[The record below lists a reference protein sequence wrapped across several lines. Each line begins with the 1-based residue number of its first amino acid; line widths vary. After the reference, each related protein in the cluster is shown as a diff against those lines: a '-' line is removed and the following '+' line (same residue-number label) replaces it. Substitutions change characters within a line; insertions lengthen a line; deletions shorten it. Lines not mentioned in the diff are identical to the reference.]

1 MFAPIEN
8 EMKSVLQSKHRQL
21 EEVLGGDVITY
32 YGPIMSGAENLLVK
46 LLEDLEEN
54 EKGNKVYIVLT
65 TTGGMAETV
74 ERMVNVL
81 RFHYKEV
88 NFVVPDYAYSAGT
101 IFCMSGDNI
110 LMDYLSVLGPIDP
123 QVKSKDGKMVAAL
136 GYLDKVN
143 GLIKKAENNKL
154 TDAEFVILKD
164 FDLAELRAYEQAR
177 DLTIDLLEKWLVIYK
192 FKNWNKH
199 SKTNE
204 TVTPEQKIERAKE
217 IGTALSDSNKWK
229 SHGRPIGIKE
239 LAELKLIIDD
249 YSNKILL
256 RKAIRQYHSIMM
268 DYINMHK
275 FANFVQSRR
284 FV

>member
-1 MFAPIEN
+1 MKIGDVIMFAPIEN

-154 TDAEFVILKD
+154 TDAEFVIL
-164 FDLAELRAYEQAR
+164 
-177 DLTIDLLEKWLVIYK
+177 TWL
-192 FKNWNKH
+192 N
-199 SKTNE
+199 
-204 TVTPEQKIERAKE
+204 
-217 IGTALSDSNKWK
+217 
-229 SHGRPIGIKE
+229 
-239 LAELKLIIDD
+239 
-249 YSNKILL
+249 
-256 RKAIRQYHSIMM
+256 
-268 DYINMHK
+268 
-275 FANFVQSRR
+275 
-284 FV
+284 